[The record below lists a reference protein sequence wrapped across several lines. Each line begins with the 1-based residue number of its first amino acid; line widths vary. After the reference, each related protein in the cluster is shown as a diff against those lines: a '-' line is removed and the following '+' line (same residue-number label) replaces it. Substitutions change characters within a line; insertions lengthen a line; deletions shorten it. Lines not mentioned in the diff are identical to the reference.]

1 MPGRIVPQF
10 QDQSGRTG
18 GTGLGGVGLG
28 GVGLGGTGLLGR
40 PGLPGIGGTGLPGI
54 GGTGLS
60 GIGGTGLS
68 GRPGLSGS
76 GATGLSGIG
85 RLALPAWDWQPCPA
99 CQNHSPGLTSRFHL
113 PEEEEWGWF
122 PGSLATHRGCKAQ
135 NHIRNMQRLK

>member
-28 GVGLGGTGLLGR
+28 GTGLLGR
-40 PGLPGIGGTGLPGI
+40 P
-54 GGTGLS
+54 GLS

-85 RLALPAWDWQPCPA
+85 RLGIACMGLAALSC
-99 CQNHSPGLTSRFHL
+99 
-113 PEEEEWGWF
+113 
-122 PGSLATHRGCKAQ
+122 
-135 NHIRNMQRLK
+135 M

>member
-28 GVGLGGTGLLGR
+28 GTGLGGTGLLGR
-40 PGLPGIGGTGLPGI
+40 PGLPGI

-85 RLALPAWDWQPCPA
+85 RLGIACMGLAALSCMSKSFSWSDQSLPSSGRGRMGVVSWEFS
-99 CQNHSPGLTSRFHL
+99 HSSGV
-113 PEEEEWGWF
+113 
-122 PGSLATHRGCKAQ
+122 
-135 NHIRNMQRLK
+135 

>member
-40 PGLPGIGGTGLPGI
+40 PGL
-54 GGTGLS
+54 S

-85 RLALPAWDWQPCPA
+85 RLGIACMGLAALSCMSKSFSWSDQSLPSSGRGRMGVVSWEFS
-99 CQNHSPGLTSRFHL
+99 HSSGV
-113 PEEEEWGWF
+113 
-122 PGSLATHRGCKAQ
+122 
-135 NHIRNMQRLK
+135 